1 MLRRLTVLPVLAV
14 LVAAAACAPADD
26 TTAAA
31 PSASG
36 TAACAKESLPL
47 KTAGTLTIGTDKP
60 AYEPWFSDDD
70 PTNGKGFES
79 AVAYAVAEKLGF
91 AETEVKWETV
101 GFDSSYAPGP
111 KTFDFDI
118 NQVSISEARAKAVTF
133 SAGYYD
139 VAQAVVGLED
149 GKFASATGVAALK
162 DAKIGVQVGTTSLT
176 AVQDQ
181 IKPGTQPQVFN
192 NQIDAVNA
200 LKNKQ
205 VDAIVVDLPT
215 AFYVTAAQIEGS
227 KIIGQLPAA
236 GGTPERFGL
245 VLEKGSALV
254 GCLDQALGELRS
266 SGDLAKIQDQ
276 WLAAAAGAPVLR

>member
-1 MLRRLTVLPVLAV
+1 MLRRLSVLSVLAV
-14 LVAAAACAPADD
+14 LVGAAACAPADD
-26 TTAAA
+26 TTDAA

-36 TAACAKESLPL
+36 TADCAKASLPL

-60 AYEPWFSDDD
+60 AYEPWFSGDD

-79 AVAYAVAEKLGF
+79 AVAYAIAEKLGF
-91 AETEVKWETV
+91 AKTEVKWVTV
-101 GFDSSYAPGP
+101 GFDSSYAPGK

-118 NQVSISEARAKAVTF
+118 NQVSISEERAKAVTF
-133 SAGYYD
+133 SDGYYD
-139 VAQAVVGLED
+139 VAQAVVGLEN
-149 GKFASATGVAALK
+149 GAFASVTDIAGLK
-162 DAKIGVQVGTTSLT
+162 GAKLGVQVGTTSLK

-181 IKPGTQPQVFN
+181 IQPSGQPRVFN

-215 AFYVTAAQIEGS
+215 AFYVTAAQVDGS

-236 GGTPERFGL
+236 GGTPEQFGL

-254 GCLDQALGELRS
+254 GCLNQAIGGLKT
-266 SGDLAKIQDQ
+266 SGDLARIQDQ
-276 WLAAAAGAPVLR
+276 WLAAAAGAPVLK